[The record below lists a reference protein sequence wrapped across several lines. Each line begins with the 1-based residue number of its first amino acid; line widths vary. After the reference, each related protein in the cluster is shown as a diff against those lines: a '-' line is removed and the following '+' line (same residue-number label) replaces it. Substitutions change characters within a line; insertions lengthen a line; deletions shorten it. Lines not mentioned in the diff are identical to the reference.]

1 MLSNVLKGLVVE
13 GWTLYRS
20 PLEKEGDGYDRSGCG
35 TAAAPAAGFPIS
47 SVTGGAQEEARMQ
60 ALREELEKERLQIL
74 DEARQEGE
82 KIKEE
87 AWREGYNAAV
97 QQGQNESRL
106 LREEADNLL
115 REAQQERLALIKG
128 AEAEILRIAVS
139 IAEKLLHCKMIMDK
153 NAVLAI
159 FKKALEALPGGQN
172 VILYL
177 NPEDEAVCGE
187 SLKQLQE
194 HLGKGSSL
202 KIAGS
207 TAIARGSCKVE
218 SEEAEIEINLH
229 AEMETLANKLLA
241 LAGESKISIY
251 EPVPN

>member
-1 MLSNVLKGLVVE
+1 MLSNVLKGLAVE
-13 GWTLYRS
+13 GWTIYQP
-20 PLEKEGDGYDRSGCG
+20 PLENEGHGSDRSGCG
-35 TAAAPAAGFPIS
+35 VAASPAAGCPLS
-47 SVTGGAQEEARMQ
+47 SAAGGALEEARRQ

-74 DEARQEGE
+74 EEARQEGE

-97 QQGQNESRL
+97 QQGQIESRL

-115 REAQQERLALIKG
+115 QDAQKERLAIIKG

-139 IAEKLLHCKMIMDK
+139 IAEKLLHCKMILDK
-153 NAVLAI
+153 NAVLMI

-218 SEEAEIEINLH
+218 SEEAEIEINLR
-229 AEMETLANKLLA
+229 AELETLANKLLA
-241 LAGESKISIY
+241 LAGEVIS
-251 EPVPN
+251 